1 MSIVVNTNTNIKT
14 QTIVNPHII
23 PYTSLIYYVDAA
35 NPISYPVS
43 SSTWFDLSSTQ
54 NTSSFIGSTWQLL
67 PEGDGEFY
75 YGWGGVSVVPQTSSE
90 YGGGIIYDGY
100 TDNYPTSSIVTQ
112 YSAIGRVAEL
122 QPENVTVN
130 IWFKVSGSYFGSPP
144 RPLNVIFRS
153 RLGGYII
160 LQRPNQTL
168 EVSIF
173 NTTSSLPV
181 DSSTPAFTANSY
193 SSSFN
198 FNQVYNYTFSLG
210 NNKFKTYINGTLVS
224 EQPTFANFIIYNKDT
239 LNGPALGNN
248 YVAIGCDGDNPDRF
262 FQGTIYNV
270 ELFNRALSD
279 TEVSNLFNYFNIARS
294 FNV

>member
-1 MSIVVNTNTNIKT
+1 MSIVVNTNTVIKT
-14 QTIVNPHII
+14 QTVVNPHII

-67 PEGDGEFY
+67 PDGDGGFY

-130 IWFKVSGSYFGSPP
+130 IWFKVSGSYFSDQ
-144 RPLNVIFRS
+144 PLNVIFRS
-153 RLGGYII
+153 RLGGYQIF
-160 LQRPNQTL
+160 QKSDQTI
-168 EVSIF
+168 VTAIA
-173 NTTSSLPV
+173 NTSASLPV
-181 DSSTPAFTANSY
+181 DSSTPNFTTNNF

-210 NNKFKTYINGTLVS
+210 NNKFKTYINGNLIY
-224 EQPTFANFIIYNKDT
+224 EEPTYANFVIYNKDI
-239 LNGPALGNN
+239 LNAEGFGNS
-248 YVAIGCDGDNPDRF
+248 YVAIGCDGDNIDRF

-279 TEVSNLFNYFNIARS
+279 AEVSNLFNYFNTARS